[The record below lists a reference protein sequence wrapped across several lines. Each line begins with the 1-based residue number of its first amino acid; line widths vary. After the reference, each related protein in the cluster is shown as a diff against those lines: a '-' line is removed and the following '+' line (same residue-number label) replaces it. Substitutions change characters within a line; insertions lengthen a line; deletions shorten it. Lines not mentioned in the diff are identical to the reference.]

1 MIQKRQT
8 RPAKHNHSP
17 MNARTKTPTHGQPD
31 TAAHNFG
38 LAHTSTRDT
47 GDSLSAELL
56 SGAATAHDLGAAT
69 NMPHKLPEIL
79 APAGDTHSFLAALA
93 AGADAVYVGL
103 KHFSARAGADNFS
116 TTELSRMVDLA
127 EREGR
132 KVYIAFNSLVKP
144 DDMASAGRLMLR
156 MARDAKPHA
165 LIIQDPGLI
174 ELARQ
179 AGYEGELHLSTLAN
193 VTHPAALHA
202 AHDLGVSRVILPREL
217 TIDEVR
223 DCAQSAPEG
232 LDLELFVH
240 GALCWCVSGRCY
252 WSSYLGGKS
261 GLRGRCV
268 QPCRRVYNQNKHE
281 GRYFSCQD
289 LSLDVLVKA
298 LFDIPKLSCW
308 KIEGR
313 KKGPHY
319 VYHTVAAYR
328 LLRDALATRRTMHD
342 LDEHDGSDWARAR
355 KDAEAL
361 LEMALG
367 RPRTH
372 ANFLPQRGKSVS
384 TPNEPTSSGMLVG
397 KIQFGQ
403 DEFHQ
408 PFIKTRMP
416 LLPKDLLRIGY
427 EDEVWHDTVP
437 VTHRTPKAGSYLLRL
452 ARHKTPR
459 SGTPVFLIDR
469 KEPELMAIL
478 NEWEKKLA
486 RSRARETT
494 EAVFEPQLPAPSRLR
509 KLPDM
514 QVRSTQPQGK
524 ETRSGRSTL
533 TGLWLNANAVRA
545 TSRTIANRYSWWLP
559 PVIWPNEEATW
570 KRVIVEAIRNGVRH
584 FVCNSPWQIAL
595 FPSSV
600 TAALSTNFHA
610 ENAEE
615 AEARAELRAKHSG
628 PRKRPEE
635 TVSLIAGPFCNV
647 ANAACVAVLAK
658 MGYKAAIV
666 APELNSA
673 DLLALPRQCCL
684 PLGIVLSGFWPAGI
698 ARHSLN
704 HLRANEV
711 FSSPKGEP
719 FWARNYG
726 QNLWIYPGWP
736 LDITEHRPQLE
747 NAGYAFFAHMVEN
760 PPASLPTARRSS
772 DFNWGNDLL

>member
-1 MIQKRQT
+1 
-8 RPAKHNHSP
+8 
-17 MNARTKTPTHGQPD
+17 MNGPLTTPTDIP
-31 TAAHNFG
+31 
-38 LAHTSTRDT
+38 
-47 GDSLSAELL
+47 
-56 SGAATAHDLGAAT
+56 T
-69 NMPHKLPEIL
+69 NTVKKLPEIL

-116 TTELSRMVDLA
+116 TVELSRMVDLA
-127 EREGR
+127 EREGS

-144 DDMASAGRLMLR
+144 DDLASAGRLMMR

-165 LIIQDPGLI
+165 LIIQDLGLI

-179 AGYEGELHLSTLAN
+179 AGFTGEIHLSTLAN
-193 VTHPAALHA
+193 ITHPAALRA
-202 AHDLGVSRVILPREL
+202 AQDLGASRVILPREL

-232 LDLELFVH
+232 LELELFVH

-268 QPCRRVYNQNKHE
+268 QPCRRIYRQNRHE

-298 LFDIPKLSCW
+298 LIDIPNLSCW

-328 LLRDALATRRTMHD
+328 LLRDALVNRQNIND
-342 LDEHDGSDWARAR
+342 LDTDNEHSDWARAR

-372 ANFLPQRGKSVS
+372 ANFLPQHKQNVS
-384 TPNEPTSSGMLVG
+384 TPDEPTSSGMLVG

-403 DEFHQ
+403 NEFHE
-408 PFIKTRMP
+408 PFIKTRVP
-416 LLPKDLLRIGY
+416 LLARDLLRVGY
-427 EDEVWHDTVP
+427 EDDTWHDTVP

-452 ARHKTPR
+452 ARHKTPK

-469 KEPELMAIL
+469 KEPEMMSIL
-478 NEWEKKLA
+478 SEWEKKLA
-486 RSRARETT
+486 RSHARETS
-494 EAVFEPQLPAPSRLR
+494 EVVFEPQLPAPARIR
-509 KLPDM
+509 RLPDM
-514 QVRSTQPQGK
+514 NVRSTQPQGK

-533 TGLWLNANAVRA
+533 TGLWLSGNAVRA
-545 TSRTIANRYSWWLP
+545 TSRTVANRYSWWLP
-559 PVIWPNEEATW
+559 PVIWPNEEASW
-570 KRVIVEAIRNGVRH
+570 KRVIIEAIRNGVRH
-584 FVCNSPWQIAL
+584 FVCNSPWQVAL
-595 FPSSV
+595 FPAFV
-600 TAALSTNFHA
+600 TDAFRANRGASEDERLAAA
-610 ENAEE
+610 ESLAER
-615 AEARAELRAKHSG
+615 RASQAADKAAGRRSG
-628 PRKRPEE
+628 KRPEE

-647 ANAACVAVLAK
+647 ANAACVAVLAN

-666 APELNSA
+666 APELTSA
-673 DLLALPRQCCL
+673 DLLALPRQSCL

-698 ARHSLN
+698 ARHGLN
-704 HLRANEV
+704 HLKANEV
-711 FSSPKGEP
+711 FYSPKGEP

-736 LDITEHRPQLE
+736 IDITEHRPQLE
-747 NAGYAFFAHMVEN
+747 NAGYAFFASMEEST
-760 PPASLPTARRSS
+760 PANLPTARKSS
-772 DFNWGNDLL
+772 DFNWDNSLL